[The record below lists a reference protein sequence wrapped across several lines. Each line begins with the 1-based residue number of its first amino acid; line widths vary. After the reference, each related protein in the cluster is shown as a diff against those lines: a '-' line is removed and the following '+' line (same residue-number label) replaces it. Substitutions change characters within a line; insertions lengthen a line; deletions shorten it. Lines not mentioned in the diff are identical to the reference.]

1 MLPPKPKAKKEV
13 PTILYIMCVKIVI
26 LILLGC
32 CFVTFNEATKET
44 PGSVDVT
51 EENLE
56 IQYGRV
62 LAKLRK
68 NHETLKYAFKFLDR
82 KQRIVPSKYL

>member
-1 MLPPKPKAKKEV
+1 MLLPKPKAEKEV
-13 PTILYIMCVKIVI
+13 PTMLYSMCVKIVI

-32 CFVTFNEATKET
+32 CFVTLNKAAEES
-44 PGSVDVT
+44 PGSVDVN

-56 IQYGRV
+56 IQSERV
-62 LAKLRK
+62 LAKLQK
-68 NHETLKYAFKFLDR
+68 NHETLKNAFKFLER